1 MNSKDF
7 FELGLFSVGILWAD
21 KSKGMRE
28 FKVAKQQAKNSLKNL
43 KIRGSYIDVI
53 EKRYSVS
60 GNINDKL
67 KKVIEGLDFID
78 VKLKPKIQKKY
89 GDSQAISV
97 FYTGVNLANLIFACG
112 LLDNSWLVPERHND
126 IQFLTGYVE
135 NLKKSLQSIG
145 NPDISNPFLERIQN
159 ALSNTSEI
167 TYLLKVPKDGMDYAL
182 ELGVWIQNN
191 IIIEEKGSVIWK
203 IVLGVIAIAGG
214 IWTIIQ
220 ILEYLKARR

>member
-1 MNSKDF
+1 
-7 FELGLFSVGILWAD
+7 
-21 KSKGMRE
+21 
-28 FKVAKQQAKNSLKNL
+28 
-43 KIRGSYIDVI
+43 
-53 EKRYSVS
+53 
-60 GNINDKL
+60 
-67 KKVIEGLDFID
+67 
-78 VKLKPKIQKKY
+78 
-89 GDSQAISV
+89 
-97 FYTGVNLANLIFACG
+97 
-112 LLDNSWLVPERHND
+112 LVPERHND